1 MLPVRHLL
9 GAAFSL
15 LAVASATLHAAES
28 ALLWDGL
35 NADLFSDDDGPFT
48 IGFQFRPQTDIRVTA
63 LGSFD
68 HLGDGFIDS
77 HSIGIWTVGN
87 ESPLIIA
94 TVPAGAGTSLVG
106 AFRYVEIDGFTLTA
120 NTDYIVAASGL
131 YGSVRDLYAGSISIL
146 DYSAS
151 PGIRFEGSRGAAE
164 GPGLNYPSGFRE
176 PLSPTTFGANFQF
189 ETIPEPSTWILLML
203 GGGLL
208 ATACLRSRHQDPQ
221 SGR

>member
-1 MLPVRHLL
+1 MKPLFRILP
-9 GAAFSL
+9 L
-15 LAVASATLHAAES
+15 LAVASGPLHAAAP

-35 NADLFSDDDGPFT
+35 NADLFSDNDGPFT
-48 IGFQFRPQTDIRVTA
+48 IGFQFRPQSDIQVTA
-63 LGSFD
+63 LGVFD

-77 HSIGIWTVGN
+77 HSIGIWAVGS
-87 ESPLIIA
+87 ESPLITA
-94 TVPAGAGTSLVG
+94 TIPAGAGASLAG
-106 AFRYVEIDGFTLTA
+106 AFRYVDIAGLTLTA

-131 YGSVRDLYAGSISIL
+131 YGSVRDLYAGSVSIT

-151 PGIRFEGSRGAAE
+151 PGITFEGSRGAAE
-164 GPGLNYPSGFRE
+164 GPGLNYPTGFRE

-189 ETIPEPSTWILLML
+189 TTIPEPRTWILLAL

-208 ATACLRSRHQDPQ
+208 GLAGLRSRPQDPQ

>member
-1 MLPVRHLL
+1 MKSLFCAL
-9 GAAFSL
+9 SL
-15 LAVASATLHAAES
+15 LSVASVTLHAAEP

-48 IGFQFRPQTDIRVTA
+48 IGFQFRPQTDICITA
-63 LGSFD
+63 LGAFD

-87 ESPLIIA
+87 ESPLITA

-106 AFRYVEIDGFTLTA
+106 AFRYVEIDDFTLTA

-131 YGSVRDLYAGSISIL
+131 YGSVRDLYAGSVSITG
-146 DYSAS
+146 YSAS
-151 PGIRFEGSRGAAE
+151 PGITFEGSRGAAE
-164 GPGLNYPSGFRE
+164 GPGLNYPTGFRE

-189 ETIPEPSTWILLML
+189 ETIPEPSTWILLVL

-208 ATACLRSRHQDPQ
+208 AKACLRSRPHGPE